1 MPRLAKLN
9 FVGALAFS
17 ATAMMAATS
26 AQAAL
31 VASWS
36 FNNTLAA
43 DQSGAPALT
52 AIDPLGNNA
61 FITDTVNGV
70 EQQVYRF
77 AGNTAGN
84 SSAAQQGGLAVS
96 TAGLITGNVY
106 SVDIVFQFDSDQY
119 SWESIF
125 GVSNRTSDY
134 AFYVNPNNYLQAYAA
149 SPSGTTPFTFGDYHQ
164 VTLTNQGDG
173 TLSGYLD
180 GVLQFTT
187 VNTALN
193 FDTFNVANPEHLIHF
208 FVDNGSEYANGR
220 VAQIGIFDTVLTAA
234 EISNLSYGGNG
245 GGNNSDVPEPSILGL
260 LGLGLVG
267 LGATRRRLQGK
278 KAA

>member
-1 MPRLAKLN
+1 MPRLSKQN

-43 DQSGAPALT
+43 DQSGVPVLT
-52 AIDPLGNNA
+52 AIDPLGHNG
-61 FITDTVNGV
+61 FITDTVNGAS
-70 EQQVYRF
+70 QQVYHF
-77 AGNTAGN
+77 AGNASGY

-96 TAGLITGNVY
+96 TAGLITDAY
-106 SVDIVFQFDSDQY
+106 SVDIVFKFDSNQS

-125 GVSNRTSDY
+125 GVSNLTSDY
-134 AFYVNPNNYLQAYAA
+134 AFYVDPSNYLQAYSA

-173 TLSGYLD
+173 RLSGYLD

-187 VNTALN
+187 LNTALN
-193 FDTFNVANPEHLIHF
+193 FSYFSTQNPEQLIHF
-208 FVDNGSEYANGR
+208 FVDNGSEYASGS
-220 VAQIGIFDTVLTAA
+220 VAQIGLFNTALTAD
-234 EISNLSYGGNG
+234 EVSNLSYGGSG
-245 GGNNSDVPEPSILGL
+245 GGGNSDVPEPSILGL

-267 LGATRRRLQGK
+267 LGATRRRLKGN